1 MVATLW
7 TEEPPPGGHDAGGE
21 RHALVGPR
29 ALWREK
35 REFQIRFLRAN
46 GLLPAHRMLDLGCG
60 TLRGGVPLI
69 AYLDPRHYTGI
80 DVRPQVI
87 AEAWRECDENGLWAR
102 SPTLLCCKE
111 LAHLS
116 LPGSFDLIWAFSV
129 LIHMDDITLDSAL
142 GFVRRHLEAGG
153 RFLAN
158 VNLGERPDGQWQG
171 FPLVWR
177 SLAFYDAAFR
187 RHGLRMVELGALG
200 LHGHRTRHRDPG
212 IVAGQRMLRAT
223 HAAAAPD

>member
-1 MVATLW
+1 MAATPRIEAP
-7 TEEPPPGGHDAGGE
+7 TSRGTAAAEE

-35 REFQIRFLRAN
+35 REFQARFLRAN
-46 GLLPAHRMLDLGCG
+46 GLLPSHRFLDLGCG

-69 AYLDPRHYTGI
+69 GYLEPGHYTGI

-87 AEAWRECDENGLWAR
+87 AEAWRECDEHGLGAR
-102 SPTLLCCKE
+102 APALLCCE
-111 LAHLS
+111 DLGRLC
-116 LPGSFDLIWAFSV
+116 LPDRFDVIWAFSV
-129 LIHMDDITLDSAL
+129 LIHMDDAALDSAL
-142 GFVRRHLEAGG
+142 CFVSRHLGAGG

-158 VNLGERPDGQWQG
+158 VNIGTRPDGQWRG

-187 RHGLRMVELGALG
+187 RRGLRLAELGALG

-212 IVAGQRMLRAT
+212 IEVGQRMLRAV
-223 HAAAAPD
+223 HAGATPA